1 MKQLLLILAFLA
13 GTYMTAHAETVK
25 LVPSASDT
33 TRMDTVVVSEMVEED
48 DAEMSPVHH
57 GISFNNDLWEEG
69 WAETSTMA
77 LVAIIVC
84 CGLPFFIVGIVLWFR
99 YKNKQAKYK
108 LAAEALAAGQTIP
121 KELFHDKEDQ
131 RQVVLSR
138 GIQNI
143 FLGIGL
149 GVFFWVLTGKAG
161 LAAIGFLIF
170 CMGLG
175 QVLIAHTTAR
185 DSRKDKSGPHVQ
197 MNKDQSANST
207 PEESDMAMTR
217 NNKTEESHPQI
228 NDMETQPNDDKE

>member
-13 GTYMTAHAETVK
+13 GTYLTAHAETVK

-33 TRMDTVVVSEMVEED
+33 TRMDTVVVSEIVDEE
-48 DAEMSPVHH
+48 DAEMFPVHH
-57 GISFNNDLWEEG
+57 DISFNEDVWG
-69 WAETSTMA
+69 DSWAETSTMA
-77 LVAIIVC
+77 MVAVIVC

-121 KELFHDKEDQ
+121 TELFHDKEDQ

-149 GVFFWVLTGKAG
+149 GVFFWILTGKAG
-161 LAAIGFLIF
+161 LAAIGFLVF

-175 QVLIAHTTAR
+175 QVLIAYTTAPG
-185 DSRKDKSGPHVQ
+185 SRKDKSGPYAQ
-197 MNKDQSANST
+197 TSKGESGNSSL
-207 PEESDMAMTR
+207 EESDITMAR
-217 NNKTEESHPQI
+217 NNKTGERHLQI
-228 NDMETQPNDDKE
+228 NDTETQPNDVKE